1 MHDTAE
7 DKQASAGKCPVL
19 GHTAAGAAGNLRWW
33 PNPTEPEGAPPELP
47 GGRSHG

>member
-19 GHTAAGAAGNLRWW
+19 GHTAAGAAGNLQWW
-33 PNPTEPEGAPPELP
+33 PNQLNLKVLHQNSP